1 MATPPDGTKL
11 SLGKLGRATA
21 VGNSD
26 YTSKTS
32 LNDAGR
38 DSGTAKTSIGDFYVG
53 AVDATLDGY
62 PYVDEQTNEAYEVTF
77 TNGNSLFNTRVRTRA
92 ENFTWTT
99 SNSSLFNMSGT
110 QDYTTQYN
118 AGAISD
124 NTSPSLGADAAIVTE
139 SKSPI

>member
-1 MATPPDGTKL
+1 MATPPNGTKL

-62 PYVDEQTNEAYEVTF
+62 PYVDEQTNEIYTLTF
-77 TNGNSLFNTRVRTRA
+77 GD
-92 ENFTWTT
+92 ENR
-99 SNSSLFNMSGT
+99 
-110 QDYTTQYN
+110 
-118 AGAISD
+118 
-124 NTSPSLGADAAIVTE
+124 
-139 SKSPI
+139 SKSSDKWAIWPATPPYGTS